1 MKTFNF
7 KVCFGEGR
15 YADGLYSVQAESE
28 DVAYDV
34 ALKEIC
40 DKLYAA
46 LPDLDIEVQV
56 DLESISKFCVC
67 ALGYDAQE
75 CITDYEVTLG
85 EFDTYEEAY
94 EAFVHCQCNPLTV
107 ITGFPPE
114 KVSQILLQLERCIED
129 DDEIHCEEIC
139 NEWWIDDTR
148 NIFNIKVEI
157 GENTLYFKSPN
168 EFIEIW
174 SHFDEGVEYQVSV
187 NGRVICSGAVD
198 PNDIEI
204 FEEFFKIQLKKED

>member
-15 YADGLYSVQAESE
+15 YADGLYSVQAENE

-46 LPDLDIEVQV
+46 LPDLGIEVQV

-94 EAFVHCQCNPLTV
+94 RAFIRYQSRPFST
-107 ITGFPPE
+107 TDFPSD
-114 KVSQILLQLERCIED
+114 KVSQILLQVERCVEE
-129 DDEIHCEEIC
+129 DDEIRCEEIC
-139 NEWWIDDTR
+139 NEWWIE
-148 NIFNIKVEI
+148 IIK
-157 GENTLYFKSPN
+157 
-168 EFIEIW
+168 
-174 SHFDEGVEYQVSV
+174 
-187 NGRVICSGAVD
+187 
-198 PNDIEI
+198 
-204 FEEFFKIQLKKED
+204 

>member
-15 YADGLYSVQAESE
+15 YADGLYSVQAENE
-28 DVAYDV
+28 DAAYDM

-67 ALGYDAQE
+67 ALGYDAQA

-85 EFDTYEEAY
+85 EFNTYEDAY
-94 EAFVHCQCNPLTV
+94 RAFIQCQSRPFSTMD
-107 ITGFPPE
+107 FPWD
-114 KVSQILLQLERCIED
+114 KVSQILLQVERCVEE
-129 DDEIHCEEIC
+129 DDEIRCEEVC
-139 NEWWIDDTR
+139 NERW
-148 NIFNIKVEI
+148 
-157 GENTLYFKSPN
+157 
-168 EFIEIW
+168 IEI
-174 SHFDEGVEYQVSV
+174 
-187 NGRVICSGAVD
+187 
-198 PNDIEI
+198 
-204 FEEFFKIQLKKED
+204 IQ